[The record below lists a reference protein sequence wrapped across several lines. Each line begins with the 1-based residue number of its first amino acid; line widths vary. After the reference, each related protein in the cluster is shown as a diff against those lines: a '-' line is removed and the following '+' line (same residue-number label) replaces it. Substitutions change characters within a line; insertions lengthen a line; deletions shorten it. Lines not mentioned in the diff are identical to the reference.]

1 MLKNMLEKAIDFF
14 NGDKDDLRTRQ
25 DELLSNGLQSSADQ
39 AAATAATTATI
50 GIDLFPVGK
59 LLWKEICYESKET
72 FMPIDGEEEA
82 NEEAIR
88 GGSVIGN

>member
-1 MLKNMLEKAIDFF
+1 MLEKAIDFF
-14 NGDKDDLRTRQ
+14 NGNKDELRTRQ

-39 AAATAATTATI
+39 AAATATATATAATI

-59 LLWKEICYESKET
+59 LLWKEIRYESKET
-72 FMPIDGEEEA
+72 FMPLDGEEEA
-82 NEEAIR
+82 NEVAVR

>member
-14 NGDKDDLRTRQ
+14 DADKDELRTRQ

-39 AAATAATTATI
+39 AAATATATI

-59 LLWKEICYESKET
+59 LLWKEIRYESKET

-82 NEEAIR
+82 NEVAVR

>member
-14 NGDKDDLRTRQ
+14 NGNKDDLRTRQ

-39 AAATAATTATI
+39 AAATATATTI

-59 LLWKEICYESKET
+59 LLWKEIRYESKET
-72 FMPIDGEEEA
+72 FMPLDGEEEA
-82 NEEAIR
+82 NEVAVR

>member
-14 NGDKDDLRTRQ
+14 DADKDELRTRQ

-39 AAATAATTATI
+39 AAATATATI

-59 LLWKEICYESKET
+59 LLWKEIRYESKET
-72 FMPIDGEEEA
+72 FMPLDGEDEV
-82 NEEAIR
+82 NEEAVR